1 MNNKTKFIALSGKK
15 QCGKDTIASMLKKKL
30 EASGMSV
37 EIDYFARPLKEF
49 CITVLGLERELVYGS
64 NDDKNTETHINWGNM
79 PHYLAITRQ
88 ALVECKDNC
97 PKHDTPM
104 TVREVLQHIG
114 TNVVRRIDNDAWARA
129 PFRTQREVDVVILA
143 DCRFPNEKEWTE
155 RNGGVTIRVERDTG
169 FEDDHPSETALDD
182 ADFQIRYNNN
192 GTLEELEQFVE
203 SLINQIV

>member
-1 MNNKTKFIALSGKK
+1 MTKETKFIALSGKK
-15 QCGKDTIASMLKKKL
+15 QCGKDTIASMLKEKL
-30 EASGMSV
+30 EASGVSV

-64 NDDKNTETHINWGNM
+64 NDDKNMLTHIKWGGM
-79 PHYLAITRQ
+79 PHYLTM
-88 ALVECKDNC
+88 VGHKDC
-97 PKHDTPM
+97 PDDSSLM
-104 TVREVLQHIG
+104 TVREVLQHVG
-114 TNVVRRIDNDAWARA
+114 TNVVRCMDDNAWARA

-143 DCRFPNEKEWTE
+143 DCRFPNEKQWTE

-192 GTLEELEQFVE
+192 GTLEELEQFVD